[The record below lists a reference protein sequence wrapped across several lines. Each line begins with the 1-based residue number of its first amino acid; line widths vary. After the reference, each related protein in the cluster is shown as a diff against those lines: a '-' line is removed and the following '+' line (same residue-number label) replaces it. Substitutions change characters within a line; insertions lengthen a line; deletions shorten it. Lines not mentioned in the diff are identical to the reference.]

1 MSLRVVVAYHRL
13 PLPSRG
19 DTIQFQPLDNSATI
33 EFTRHGGIPGSL
45 PDAGVTRSLLRCV
58 PRSVHFDLY
67 VP

>member
-1 MSLRVVVAYHRL
+1 MVAYHRL

-45 PDAGVTRSLLRCV
+45 PDAAVDLNPCRSNAELAEVC
-58 PRSVHFDLY
+58 PQICTF
-67 VP
+67 